1 MRIREIETRLARLE
15 AKRGTGRFDHLSYDQ
30 AERML
35 FDSLHKLATDAG
47 GIDELM
53 DAWDAAEDPQER
65 QLIARIRSCDHDVAT
80 YYRDLRAR
88 LS

>member
-30 AERML
+30 AKRAL
-35 FDSLHKLATDAG
+35 FDRLHGLATAAS

-53 DAWDAAEDPQER
+53 DEWDTAEDPQER
-65 QLIARIRSCDHDVAT
+65 RLIARIRSCDHDVAT

>member
-1 MRIREIETRLARLE
+1 MRIREIETRIARLE
-15 AKRGTGRFDHLSYDQ
+15 AKRGTDRFDHLSYDQ
-30 AERML
+30 AELAL
-35 FDSLHKLATDAG
+35 FDRLHRSSIKAG

-53 DAWDAAEDPQER
+53 DEWDAAEDPQE
-65 QLIARIRSCDHDVAT
+65 QHLIARIRHCTHDVAT

>member
-15 AKRGTGRFDHLSYDQ
+15 AKRGTGQFNHLSCNQ
-30 AERML
+30 AERAL
-35 FDSLHKLATDAG
+35 FTRLHRLATKAG
-47 GIDELM
+47 GIDGLM
-53 DAWDAAEDPQER
+53 DEWDAAEDPEQR
-65 QLIARIRSCDHDVAT
+65 RLIARIRSCDHDIAT

>member
-1 MRIREIETRLARLE
+1 MRIKEIETRIGRLE
-15 AKRGTGRFDHLSYDQ
+15 AKRGSGGFNHLSYDQ
-30 AERML
+30 AEQAL
-35 FDSLHKLATDAG
+35 FNRLHRLAAAAG

-53 DAWDAAEDPQER
+53 DDWDAATDPQER
-65 QLIARIRSCDHDVAT
+65 RLIVRIRSCDRDVAT

>member
-15 AKRGTGRFDHLSYDQ
+15 AKRGTGQFDHLSYDQ
-30 AERML
+30 VERVL

-47 GIDELM
+47 GIDALM

-65 QLIARIRSCDHDVAT
+65 QLIARIRHSNHDVPT